1 MTNWFI
7 PEMEEFETQR
17 ALLNLNLNKAIRY
30 YRELIVPG
38 IGGVWF
44 IRQLSWAVAG
54 IRLAQEIH
62 YHKPVKIANA
72 IEALAC
78 KLAWNKHPDGNPQG
92 IRGKRAF
99 DKYKDQDA
107 WSFKEL
113 SQPKYYVR
121 IPFRSS
127 TVRALSGLGLTE
139 GSRFNSMELTENG
152 SRLAGAFLSQKK
164 GGRGGKSVGES
175 IKDWI
180 SGDEIGNPGG
190 IIVDGLWRDGVTD
203 EEKQIT
209 LVRLM
214 ATANDSLADSGRR
227 AHLIK
232 AFGNC
237 NKVNDELDLDSVK
250 KNLQPDQVFEI
261 ETAQAF
267 DELLKTGRELIYECA
282 KIIDKDNIRVVGK
295 LADKVDKMPEKLPKE
310 LRSAAKRFLECA
322 NKSKKGHAD
331 AANFMNEI
339 LSCDNDE
346 KLLLKVITRDGVILK
361 SAEGNKIEKGPLFS
375 RRKEM
380 DEGAGNEIRG
390 EFAGMDESSTEYKVR
405 QLFELWRNCQ

>member
-44 IRQLSWAVAG
+44 VRQLSWAVAG
-54 IRLAQEIH
+54 IQLAQEIH
-62 YHKPVKIANA
+62 YHRPVKIANA

-78 KLAWNKHPDGNPQG
+78 KLAWNRHPDRNQEG

-99 DKYKDQDA
+99 VKYQDA
-107 WSFKEL
+107 WSFKKL
-113 SQPKYYVR
+113 SQPKFYVR

-127 TVRALSGLGLTE
+127 TVRALSGLGLTTR
-139 GSRFNSMELTENG
+139 GRFNSVELTENG
-152 SRLAGAFLSQKK
+152 SCLAGAFLSQKK
-164 GGRGGKSVGES
+164 GGRGGRSVGEA

-180 SGDEIGNPGG
+180 CGNKEIEKIGN
-190 IIVDGLWRDGVTD
+190 IVDGLWRDATG

-209 LVRLM
+209 RDRLM
-214 ATANDSLADSGRR
+214 ANDNDSLASNWRR
-227 AHLIK
+227 AHLIE
-232 AFGNC
+232 AFGNRD
-237 NKVNDELDLDSVK
+237 KVDPPPLESVK

-282 KIIDKDNIRVVGK
+282 EIIDNDNIGIIAK
-295 LADKVDKMPEKLPKE
+295 LADKVDKMLRKL
-310 LRSAAKRFLECA
+310 RIAAKEFQEWT
-322 NKSKKGHAD
+322 NKSKKRHQD
-331 AANFMNEI
+331 AVNFAKEI
-339 LSCDNDE
+339 LSIDNDE
-346 KLLLKVITRDGVILK
+346 KLLLNVITRDGVILK
-361 SAEGNKIEKGPLFS
+361 SAAEGNKIEKGPLFS

-380 DEGAGNEIRG
+380 DEGAGNEKRDA
-390 EFAGMDESSTEYKVR
+390 FAGMEESSTEYKVR